1 MAIKPIPSF
10 SSGELDPALH
20 ERTTLQKYSTGLKTG
35 RNVVVGKTGRLAS
48 RPGRKWYQRAKLND
62 RKVLIHAMSHNGS
75 YLEWGH
81 EYVRVYNL
89 ETNEMIVDL
98 AHAFTEDDLDFIQF
112 ADLGFYKVMIF
123 RIDEQ
128 PLILDLEPS
137 TPEFID
143 SGLEYFNRSVGPDF
157 VSVTET
163 GGSTGYRVEYA
174 VTAVVDGRESYE
186 AFSTAFD
193 SVTTFNLPLTAAQ
206 KITLVLDY
214 DTADLRD
221 VLGSGTVMDRVTEL
235 RVYRRPYLGGAYGY
249 IGSTSASA
257 IAGLAARFTFEDF
270 GQEAD
275 YTHSPPQFLRSYP
288 DIRLD
293 VDGIHILDAK
303 TGTVYQQRLI
313 LSRGEKIVAS
323 RTGYYENFTRD
334 YPYNDDS
341 ALNFKAGSNGYAEV
355 LRLIDN
361 DGLVAF
367 TSQGVFV
374 SLGALSTE
382 NLGLDK
388 KGNWV
393 IDDRVPPIAIPGGV
407 LFVDSLTN
415 SVREL
420 RWSLENGSYIGEELS
435 VFSDHLFKGNRVK
448 SWAFQDGDFPLLWV
462 VFVDGTFAS
471 FTYEDEHKM
480 RAWTRHDSGTGIEYV
495 ASTRNGGVYL
505 QGSSAE
511 LRSKGEVIFVTNFNG
526 VRHIEL
532 GVPRYVSADVLDDD
546 SEADMGESIAAM
558 DAMASWKHLIN
569 DDLTDDDITV
579 SPVTPGEW
587 SGELTI
593 ACDDDAV
600 FPSPGAGAVGEVL
613 RWFHP
618 VDKTAIDLEVTARAS
633 DNSITVMPST
643 EFPLEYA
650 SNPRLYLTKAT
661 FELDATLSSPL
672 SAHVVDDTYTLTP
685 VTPGEWG
692 GPLTLAC
699 VDDAMFT
706 IASGRGRVGHQY
718 YFNNNGWIIY
728 LTVTAR
734 ASDNSITVQPS
745 EEFPSASAT
754 NPALYSGIAVN
765 FSLQHLEDEEIAIVA
780 DGHVLASPNNDV
792 DNYATVVVE
801 NGSVTLP
808 SSRRAAI
815 VHFGLP
821 YAMDIETLD
830 IDTVE
835 QRPVLIESKTVNK
848 VYVRTHQSR
857 GLFVGHRF
865 PEMDK
870 VKGQPESAAQMVKL
884 DEYVVDYDEENPI
897 IGNRYDQPTSRRYEV
912 MLPGDWKSQGRICLR
927 QVDPIHFEILS
938 IIPDIDDQ
946 RRRN

>member
-20 ERTTLQKYSTGLKTG
+20 ERTTLQKYNSGLKTG
-35 RNVVVGKTGRLAS
+35 RNVVVGKTGRLVS
-48 RPGRKWYQRAKLND
+48 SPGRKWYQRAKLND
-62 RKVLIHAMSHNGS
+62 RKVLVHAMSHNGC

-89 ETNEMIVDL
+89 ETNTMIVDL
-98 AHAFTEDDLDFIQF
+98 THAFTEDDLEYIQF
-112 ADLGFYKVMIF
+112 ADVDFYKVMIF
-123 RIDEQ
+123 RVGQQ
-128 PLILDLEPS
+128 PLLLNLEPS
-137 TPEFID
+137 TPEFIHT
-143 SGLEYFNRSVGPDF
+143 GNAYFSRSVGPDF
-157 VSVTET
+157 VSITET

-174 VTAVVDGRESYE
+174 VTAVVDGRETYE
-186 AFSTAFD
+186 NFSTAFD
-193 SVTTFNLPLTAAQ
+193 SVTAFNLPLTSSQ

-214 DTADLRD
+214 DTSDLRD

-235 RVYRRPYLGGAYGY
+235 RVYRRPYQGGAYGY

-275 YTHSPPQFLRSYP
+275 YGNAPPQF
-288 DIRLD
+288 IRDEQVYLD
-293 VDGIHILDAK
+293 GNGMHILDAK
-303 TGTVYQQRLI
+303 TGTVYQQRLV
-313 LSRGEKIVAS
+313 LARGERLLAS
-323 RTGYYENFTRD
+323 RTGFYENFTRD
-334 YPYNDDS
+334 YPYSDDS
-341 ALNFKAGSNGYAEV
+341 ALSFKAGSNGYAEV
-355 LRLIDN
+355 LRMIDN
-361 DGLVAF
+361 DGLVVF

-435 VFSDHLFKGNRVK
+435 IFSDHLFKGNRVK

-462 VFVDGTFAS
+462 VFTDGTYAS

-480 RAWTRHDSGTGIEYV
+480 RAWTRHDSGVGVEYV
-495 ASTRNGGVYL
+495 ASTKNGGVYL
-505 QGSSAE
+505 QGSDPE
-511 LRSKGEVIFVTNFNG
+511 LRSKGEVIFVTNVDG
-526 VRHIEL
+526 IRHIEL
-532 GVPRYVSADVLDDD
+532 VIPRYVSADTLEDDP
-546 SEADMGESIAAM
+546 EADMGESIAAM
-558 DAMASWKHLIN
+558 DAVASWKYLIN
-569 DDLTDDDITV
+569 DQLTDDDITV
-579 SPVTPGEW
+579 TPVTPGEW
-587 SGELTI
+587 SGQLTI
-593 ACDDDAV
+593 ACVDDAV

-613 RWFHP
+613 RWFDP
-618 VDKTAIDLEVTARAS
+618 DDKSAIDLEVVARAS
-633 DNSITVMPST
+633 DNSITVQPST

-650 SNPRLYLTKAT
+650 SNPRLYWTKNT
-661 FELDATLSSPL
+661 FSLDATLSSAL
-672 SAHVVDDTYTLTP
+672 SAHVVDDTYSLTP
-685 VTPGEWG
+685 VTPGEWD

-706 IASGRGRVGHQY
+706 IASDRGRVGHQY
-718 YFNNNGWIIY
+718 YFNYNGRIIY

-734 ASDNSITVQPS
+734 TNNNSITVQPS

-754 NPALYSGIAVN
+754 NPALYSTIVIN
-765 FSLQHLEDEEIAIVA
+765 FSLQHLEGEEIAIVG
-780 DGHVLASPNNDV
+780 DGHVIASPNNDF
-792 DNYATVVVE
+792 DNYVTVLVE
-801 NGSVTLP
+801 DGAVTLP
-808 SSRRAAI
+808 SSRRCAI
-815 VHFGLP
+815 IHFGRP
-821 YAMDIETLD
+821 RVSDIETLD

-870 VKGQPESAAQMVKL
+870 VRGQPESAAQMTPL
-884 DEYVVDYDEENPI
+884 DTYLVDYDEEEPI
-897 IGNRYDQPTSRRYEV
+897 LGNRYDQPTSRRYEV
-912 MLPGDWKSQGRICLR
+912 VLPGDWKSQGRICLR
-927 QVDPIHFEILS
+927 QVDPVHFEILS
-938 IIPDIDDQ
+938 IIPDLDDQ
-946 RRRN
+946 RRINQ